1 MNLNII
7 CSAALVF
14 SLLLF
19 VLSAVIG
26 AVLHRRAQKNKE
38 LGGKRRI
45 FTPFQVFVLCFFLAA
60 VAILF
65 PAYYVDY
72 FKAESGFLKVAKSL
86 LLSMQNVLRLITLDS
101 DFDNI
106 RDFLA
111 DPSRIH
117 PILCEIYSI
126 YSAILFIAAPILT
139 AGFLLSFFRNASSM
153 LRYSLSPCRE
163 LYVMSEL
170 NERSLALAKNILS
183 EGKVGRIV
191 IFTDVFEKG
200 EEQNYERVFNAR
212 QMGAIC
218 VKKDVV
224 DLGLKYA
231 RKCTRKVYLIGDDE
245 DENIKQALKLI
256 NRHRGKKYDN
266 KNLAFYVFSKT
277 VESEALLDSIEKGKM
292 IVRRV
297 NESHNLALLEMQ
309 THPIFKGLKP
319 IDGVKQI
326 RLAIIGVGGYGTE
339 LLKAVCCLGQMP
351 GYKIEVHVFDKE
363 NVKARLKAVAPEF
376 IQFNGNTEEGEA
388 QYNIVFH
395 RFRDIGKKGFIEKF
409 SSINNYTGVYVTLG
423 EDEMNIETA
432 IRVRQALRRK
442 NFLEKTPIYA
452 VVYDP
457 TKVEL
462 MAEGGLKTRSAT
474 EDLTPEDSLIAGT
487 KKINENGDYNI
498 TLIGSLS
505 ECFSLKNIEQE
516 ELEKKAKELHLSW
529 SQTAA
534 DKEAAEKSFNQFE
547 YNRKS
552 SMMQAVYRDLRE
564 GCGLYRM
571 KEDTPEGKAHN
582 DLLRLYE
589 HRRWNVY
596 LRSEGYVR
604 GTYKSHVAKTHPQ
617 LRPFNELPEEERKK
631 DDF

>member
-1 MNLNII
+1 MNLNIM
-7 CSAALVF
+7 CSVALVF

-26 AVLHRRAQKNKE
+26 AVLHRMERKNKE
-38 LGGKRRI
+38 LGGKRRV
-45 FTPFQVFVLCFFLAA
+45 FSPFQVFVLCFFLAT

-65 PAYYVDY
+65 PVYYADY
-72 FKAESGFLKVAKSL
+72 FKAEAGFLKVVKSL
-86 LLSMQNVLRLITLDS
+86 LLSMQNVLRLITLDG

-106 RDFLA
+106 RDFLL
-111 DPSRIH
+111 DPSRIN
-117 PILCEIYSI
+117 PVLGETYSI

-153 LRYSLSPCRE
+153 LRYSLRPCRE

-170 NERSLALAKNILS
+170 NERSLALAKNILG
-183 EGKVGRIV
+183 EGKGGRIV
-191 IFTDVFEKG
+191 VFTDVFEKG
-200 EEQNYERVFNAR
+200 EEQTYERIYTAR

-245 DENIKQALKLI
+245 DENVKQALKLI

-309 THPIFKGLKP
+309 AHPIFKGLEP

-326 RLAIIGVGGYGTE
+326 RLAIVGIGGYGTE

-351 GYKIEVHVFDKE
+351 GYKVEVHVFDKE
-363 NVKARLKAVAPEF
+363 NVKARIKAVAPDF
-376 IQFNGNTEEGEA
+376 IALNGDTTEGEA

-395 RFRDIGKKGFIEKF
+395 RLRDIGKKGFIEQF
-409 SSINNYTGVYVTLG
+409 SSVDGYTGVYVTLG

-432 IRVRQALRRK
+432 IRVRQALRKKDPR
-442 NFLEKTPIYA
+442 EKTPIYA

-462 MAEGGLKTRSAT
+462 MAEGGLKTMSGEA
-474 EDLTPEDSLIAGT
+474 ED
-487 KKINENGDYNI
+487 NGDYDI
-498 TLIGSLS
+498 TFIGSLS
-505 ECFSLKNIEQE
+505 ECFSLKNIEQA
-516 ELEKKAKELHLSW
+516 ELEKSAKELHLNWAKKSA
-529 SQTAA
+529 QNK
-534 DKEAAEKSFNQFE
+534 KEAIIQAEESFDRFE
-547 YNRKS
+547 YNRRS
-552 SMMQAVYRDLRE
+552 SMMQAVYENLRE
-564 GCGLYRM
+564 GCGIHKM
-571 KEDTPEGKAHN
+571 DEDTPEGRAQK

-596 LRSEGYVR
+596 MRGEGYVH
-604 GTYKSHVAKTHPQ
+604 GEHKSHVAKTHPQ
-617 LRPFNELPEEERKK
+617 LHSYNELPETERKK